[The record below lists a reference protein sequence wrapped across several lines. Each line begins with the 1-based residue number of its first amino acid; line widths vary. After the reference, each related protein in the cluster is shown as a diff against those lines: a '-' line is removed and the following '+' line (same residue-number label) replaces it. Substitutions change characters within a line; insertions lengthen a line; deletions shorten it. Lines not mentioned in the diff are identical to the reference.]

1 MRVVLL
7 FSVVLALAAPFLAAP
22 AAVHPAKPV
31 VRSLKSG
38 SAPVVTAAKA
48 SVSDNVVKTSE
59 HYYKPIQPA
68 ARAYF
73 TVTYKKRPFG
83 RGRRM
88 RRRRRMPRRLL
99 RRGGGRIGRSG
110 MGRGGGRMPQ
120 PTPFLRPV
128 WREVDEDL
136 I

>member
-73 TVTYKKRPFG
+73 AVTYKKRPFG

-88 RRRRRMPRRLL
+88 RRRLL
-99 RRGGGRIGRSG
+99 RRGGGRIGRGG